1 MMGKLQVLYVD
12 DEPDIREIA
21 RFALGLDPDLEVR
34 SAPSGIEALALLG
47 EGDWRPDAVL
57 LDVMMPG
64 LDGPGTLSALRQLPG
79 YETTPVVFITARA
92 QTEEQSRFL
101 ALGAVGVI
109 TKPFNPMT
117 LASDFRSLIS
127 SV

>member
-1 MMGKLQVLYVD
+1 MGKLQVLYVD

-21 RFALGLDPDLEVR
+21 GFALGLDPELEVR

-47 EGDWRPDAVL
+47 EGTWRPDAVL

-64 LDGPGTLSALRQLPG
+64 LDGPGTLDALRRLYG
-79 YETTPVVFITARA
+79 YETAPVVFIPARA

-117 LASDFRSLIS
+117 LASDFRALVASG
-127 SV
+127 